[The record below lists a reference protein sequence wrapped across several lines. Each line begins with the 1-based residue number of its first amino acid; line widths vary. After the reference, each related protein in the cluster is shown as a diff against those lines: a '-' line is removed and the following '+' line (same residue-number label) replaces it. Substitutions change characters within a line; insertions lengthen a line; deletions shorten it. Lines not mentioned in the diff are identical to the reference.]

1 MKPRRIIVAPLDWG
15 LGHATRC
22 IPVIRLL
29 LEKKCEVAIATS
41 GGALN
46 LLRNEFPN
54 LTFYILPSYR
64 ATYSRSVPLML
75 KVFLQL
81 PRFLLTISREHKAM
95 QEIVKQ
101 NIYDFIISDNRYGCW
116 SSRVPAVFIMHQVN
130 IQMPVALRWL
140 SGIINFFNHR
150 QIRKFSQ
157 CWIPDFPEDPI
168 TGRLTTNSLPKT
180 KWIGMLSRFTK
191 PLTPATY
198 NYKVAAII
206 SGPEPQRTLL
216 EEIVCN
222 QLRKAAYNSVVV
234 RGVTETSTTTME
246 GRVRIIDHLNSSALE
261 QLIASAEVIICRSGY
276 SSVMDLSAM
285 GKRVVFI
292 PTPGQT
298 EQEYLAVELQR
309 RSIAPFQLQHAVD
322 IEKALAEINRY
333 SGFAGWSAQ
342 PNLAQEA
349 IDEILK

>member
-1 MKPRRIIVAPLDWG
+1 MKVRRVIVAPLDWG

-22 IPVIRLL
+22 IPIIRLL
-29 LEKKCEVAIATS
+29 LAKECEVTIATS

-54 LTFYILPSYR
+54 LKVHTLPSYR
-64 ATYSRSVPLML
+64 ATYSRSIPLML
-75 KVFLQL
+75 KVFLQV
-81 PRFLLTISREHKAM
+81 PRFLITISREHKAM
-95 QEIVKQ
+95 QEIVRQ
-101 NIYDFIISDNRYGCW
+101 NTYDLIISDNRYGCW
-116 SSRVPAVFIMHQVN
+116 SSFVPAVFITHQVN
-130 IQMPVALRWL
+130 IQMPIGLRWL
-140 SGIINFFNHR
+140 SGVINFFNHR

-168 TGRLTTNSLPKT
+168 TGKLTSNSLPNT

-191 PLTPATY
+191 PITPPAY
-198 NYKVAAII
+198 AYKVAAII

-216 EEIVCN
+216 EEIVRN
-222 QLRKAAYNSVVV
+222 QLRKASYNSAVV
-234 RGVTETSTTTME
+234 RGVTETSNTTMD
-246 GRVRIIDHLNSSALE
+246 GRVRIVDHLTSSALE

-285 GKRVVFI
+285 GKHVVFI

-309 RSIAPFQLQHAVD
+309 QGIAAFQLQHAVD
-322 IEKALAEINRY
+322 IEKALQEINKY
-333 SGFAGWSAQ
+333 SGFAGWSGQ
-342 PNLAQEA
+342 PNLAREA